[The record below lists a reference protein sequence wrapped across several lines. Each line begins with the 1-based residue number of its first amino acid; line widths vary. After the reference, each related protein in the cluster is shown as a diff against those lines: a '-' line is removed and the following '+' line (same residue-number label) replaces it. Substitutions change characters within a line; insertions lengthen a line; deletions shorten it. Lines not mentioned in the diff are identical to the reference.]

1 MMRGFYGPGPDFL
14 GQGNFMWMGIASMII
29 HLLFWVAVIY
39 LAVKL
44 FKKYSNRLESSKG
57 QEDTAMSILRARFA
71 KGEIDAE
78 EFRLR
83 KTELE

>member
-1 MMRGFYGPGPDFL
+1 MMRGFYGPGSDFL
-14 GQGNFMWMGIASMII
+14 GQGSFMMMGIVSMII

-44 FKKYSNRLESSKG
+44 FKKYSNSVESSKG

-78 EFRLR
+78 EFRTR
-83 KTELE
+83 KAELE